1 MLYQRTVENTDCDD
15 LTLVNA
21 SLKGDRDAF
30 AQIVNRY
37 QTLIASVAYSG
48 TGDLTQSEDLAQET
62 FITAWKQLK
71 SLREPVKLRGW
82 LCGIAR
88 RITANARRREQREPV
103 QSSEPL
109 DKVIETP
116 APEALPVDRA
126 ITREEEAI
134 LWRSLERIP
143 EIYREPLILF
153 YRENHSAERVAQ
165 MLELT
170 EEAVRQR
177 LSRGRKLLEERVAE
191 FVGST
196 LRKSRPGP
204 SFTPGVMGALP
215 IQMAAMSS
223 GTAGAM
229 AAKGGAAGK
238 AVSWLTVLSSFAG
251 LLPGSVVTY
260 LGYKTD
266 MADARTDAERRAVK
280 RFYRLLS
287 ACIVGCIGMI
297 FLPILARPLAS
308 THPGFYAT
316 LVIAVGF
323 SWIPVA
329 HLLASQI
336 RRGIA
341 TSAGASPSFE
351 AAADPSSE
359 RAAYEYRSGRSLLGL
374 PLVHIRIGGP
384 PTIRRQPVKAWIAIG
399 DIAVGGFFAAGGI
412 AIAPVALGGF
422 VIAGVL
428 FGGFGIGLLTY
439 AGFGLGLCAMGGLV
453 VGLNSMG
460 GVAIAWNAAVGGIA
474 VAREFAQGGVALA
487 LHAND
492 GVSLAYVR
500 NQVFFQYA
508 YLLMTR
514 WLLPTMLLATLP
526 SLIMWGVMRRKSRPQ
541 TQV

>member
-1 MLYQRTVENTDCDD
+1 MLYDQTVENTDSDD

-48 TGDLTQSEDLAQET
+48 TGNLTQSEDLAQET

-71 SLREPVKLRGW
+71 SLREPGKLRGW

-88 RITANARRREQREPV
+88 RVTANARRREQREPV

-109 DKVIETP
+109 ERVIETP

-153 YRENHSAERVAQ
+153 YRENHSAERVAE

-191 FVGST
+191 FVGSA

-223 GTAGAM
+223 GAAGSM
-229 AAKGGAAGK
+229 AVKGGAAGK
-238 AVSWLTVLSSFAG
+238 AVSWLGVLISFTG
-251 LLPGSVVTY
+251 LLPGSVATY

-266 MADARTDAERRAVK
+266 LADARTDAERRAVK
-280 RFYRLLS
+280 RFYRLLV
-287 ACIVGCIGMI
+287 ACIVGCIGLI
-297 FLPILARPLAS
+297 FLPVLARPLAS
-308 THPGFYAT
+308 AHPDFYAT

-323 SWIPVA
+323 SWIPIALV
-329 HLLASQI
+329 LASQI
-336 RRGIA
+336 RRGIV
-341 TSAGASPSFE
+341 ASPGALPFG
-351 AAADPSSE
+351 AAASSE
-359 RAAYEYRSGRSLLGL
+359 RGAYEYRSRRSLLGL

-384 PTIRRQPVKAWIAIG
+384 PAMRRQPVKAWIAIG
-399 DIAVGGFFAAGGI
+399 DIAVGGLFAAGGV
-412 AIAPVALGGF
+412 AVAPVALGGF

-439 AGFGLGLCAMGGLV
+439 AGFGLGLWAMGGLV
-453 VGLNSMG
+453 VGFNSIG
-460 GVAIAWNAAVGGIA
+460 AVAIAWNAAVGAVA

-492 GVSLAYVR
+492 DVSLAYVR
-500 NQVFFQYA
+500 NGVFFQYA

-514 WLLPTMLLATLP
+514 WLLPTMLVATLP
-526 SLIMWGVMRRKSRPQ
+526 SLIMWRVRRRKSRPQ
-541 TQV
+541 THCEV